1 VGGVDKQ
8 KKQNKL
14 NCFFSVS
21 PITLIAEGAILG
33 LTLSLFFGFGPA
45 FFMLVQTSIHRGFW
59 SAVLLATG
67 IFLNDLFMVL
77 ICLMGSVQI
86 ITVPS
91 NYFWFG
97 IVSGIVLILFG
108 LVTYSRKVDSQPN
121 NIQIPINVKGPHW
134 FVYVAKGFFSNIANP
149 FVWIFWIGVVV
160 GISARFG
167 GSEHELAYF
176 FGGTLSVVLLSDVS
190 KAYAAFTIKRF
201 ITPRFIEVLNK
212 IVGICLIG
220 FGLFLIGKV
229 MAERFL

>member
-1 VGGVDKQ
+1 M
-8 KKQNKL
+8 
-14 NCFFSVS
+14 S
-21 PITLIAEGAILG
+21 PITLIAEGALLG

-59 SAVLLATG
+59 SAVLLAIG

-86 ITVPS
+86 ITEPS

-97 IVSGIVLILFG
+97 IVSGIVLMLFG
-108 LVTYSRKVDSQPN
+108 LVTYTRKADTVSQ
-121 NIQIPINVKGPHW
+121 NIEIPLKVKGPHW
-134 FVYVAKGFFSNIANP
+134 FVYVAKGFISNIANP

-167 GSEHELAYF
+167 GNEHELVYF
-176 FGGTLSVVLLSDVS
+176 FGGTLSVVLITDIT
-190 KAYAAFTIKRF
+190 KAYAAYNIKRF
-201 ITPRFIEVLNK
+201 ITPRFIEALNK

-220 FGLFLIGKV
+220 FGLFLMGKV
-229 MAERFL
+229 MVERFL